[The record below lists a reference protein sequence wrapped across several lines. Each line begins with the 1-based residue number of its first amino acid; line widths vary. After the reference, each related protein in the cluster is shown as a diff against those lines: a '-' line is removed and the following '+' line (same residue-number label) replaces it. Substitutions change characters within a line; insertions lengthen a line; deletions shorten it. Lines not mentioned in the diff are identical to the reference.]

1 MADKK
6 LNITADLKVRTSD
19 AERTLQKLSKDGV
32 KISQILKGLDLTTQG
47 GRAGFAKS
55 LTMAS
60 KEMLKLRGTTQD
72 TAKVMEFVYGRT
84 IEKQSRRLDEYTR
97 KVERLNKQFRSQ
109 GNMRQMYDELGNS
122 TYSERT
128 AKSMDR
134 TASKI
139 IIAEAAKQA
148 IQVSLS
154 EMRGPG
160 APPPKQFDWA
170 ALQQAMG
177 FSRMMAG
184 GIGGMAGVYQSYKT
198 VGAQNLGHIRDFER
212 GLLSSMAGGDFSDLY
227 FATRKM
233 NNGTGVLRHS
243 LDQYGGSGAGRLKTS
258 ADAVGGLIESGLGV
272 MQMTG
277 KGAFGGDKIHDG
289 SGGHPVTTRDVGNV
303 NAGASRTIHGFTGS
317 ATSLVNRALGG
328 PEVMEVQSMMTGM
341 NAHKLQD
348 PMTQMALQ
356 WTSGTAGMRVA
367 AAKALQGRHMGAWG
381 IGQGFG
387 LDMGES
393 FGAAQQL
400 ARQFGV
406 DATLGR
412 GGGAGS
418 SRTDVRMVPGSGVW
432 MTPDDW
438 KRNDS
443 IGNNIAMDRARLSRE
458 ELTRQGYEKFDEIS
472 GNTFFRKQITEGGGG
487 GAEGLLRS
495 VLGLER
501 KGMDRG
507 VAGTALGTMMMATGG
522 NLSQANRQLEDVMTK
537 AFGRGLHDARLGE
550 EIVKATGESAFG
562 AGGKISNMA
571 AFGMALSGGLGSG
584 STMHDVQSNIGGAR
598 AFDSLIK
605 GNSYFS
611 AVQLEAA
618 KRTLGAGAT
627 GSQMLAVQRATMSD
641 LIGGSQQ
648 LDLAGVLGKDRRAIL
663 GQTANSLMGTYL
675 TNSQDPAT
683 ADLRKALGGS
693 GGDVIKMF
701 QGAGSNKKQ
710 LMEQFALALSLN
722 SGMTQDD
729 SMGLA
734 RVLSGV
740 DSRADRGAGRR
751 NYADRGDA
759 VAEGTVRAQQAVLDE
774 FFKKETEIR
783 DEYLKALR
791 GARPL
796 AETIANND
804 PAFDAFQ
811 KFFTQFMEIMQKAM
825 QDPRLRAQLV
835 GGVTQKGQ

>member
-60 KEMLKLRGTTQD
+60 REMLKLRGTTQD
-72 TAKVMEFVYGRT
+72 TAKVMEYVYGRT
-84 IEKQSRRLDEYTR
+84 IEKQSKRIDDYTR
-97 KVERLNKQFRSQ
+97 KLERLNRQFRRQ
-109 GNMRQMYDELGNS
+109 DNMRQMYSELGNS
-122 TYSERT
+122 PYAERT
-128 AKSMDR
+128 ASAMDR

-139 IIAEAAKQA
+139 AVTEAAKQA
-148 IQVSLS
+148 TQAALA
-154 EMRGPG
+154 ELRGPSQ
-160 APPPKQFDWA
+160 PPSRQFDWA
-170 ALQQAMG
+170 AMQQAMG

-198 VGAQNLGHIRDFER
+198 VGAQNLGHIRDYER
-212 GLLSSMAGGDFSDLY
+212 SLLSSMAGGDFSDLY

-233 NNGTGVLRHS
+233 TNGSNLLRHS
-243 LDQYGGSGAGRLKTS
+243 LDQYGGTGAGRLQTS
-258 ADAVGGLIESGLGV
+258 ADAVGGALDVGLGI
-272 MQMTG
+272 MQMRG
-277 KGAFGGDKIHDG
+277 KGAFAGPGGGGDGDG
-289 SGGHPVTTRDVGNV
+289 PLTTRDISNV
-303 NAGASRTIHGFTGS
+303 THGASRTIGGI
-317 ATSLVNRALGG
+317 TSTSTALVNRALGG
-328 PEVMEVQSMMTGM
+328 PEVQEVQSMMAGL
-341 NAHKLQD
+341 NANKLQD

-356 WTSGTAGMRVA
+356 WTAGTAGMRVA

-381 IGQGFG
+381 VGQGFG

-406 DATLGR
+406 DAALGR
-412 GGGAGS
+412 GGGGGTT
-418 SRTDVRMVPGSGVW
+418 RTDVRMVQGSGVW
-432 MTPDDW
+432 MSPQDW
-438 KRNDS
+438 ARNGS
-443 IGNNIAMDRARLSRE
+443 MSNNIAMDRARMNRE
-458 ELTRQGYEKFDEIS
+458 EMVRQGYEKFDEMN
-472 GNTFFRKQITEGGGG
+472 GNSFYRKQITEGGGG
-487 GAEGLLRS
+487 GSSGLLAS

-537 AFGRGLHDARLGE
+537 AFGRGITDARLGE
-550 EIVKATGESAFG
+550 EIVRATGESAFG
-562 AGGKISNMA
+562 GGGKISNMA
-571 AFGMALSGGLGSG
+571 AFGMMLSGGLGSG
-584 STMHDVQSNIGGAR
+584 STMHDVQSNLGGVR
-598 AFDSLIK
+598 AFDGLIK

-618 KRTLGAGAT
+618 KRTLGDGAT
-627 GSQMLAVQRATMSD
+627 GSQMLAVQRATMAD
-641 LIGGSQQ
+641 LVGGSKQ
-648 LDLAGVLGKDRRAIL
+648 LELAGVGLGQRRSIL

-675 TNSQDPAT
+675 TNNSDPAT
-683 ADLRKALGGS
+683 ADLRKALGSS
-693 GGDVIKMF
+693 GGDVIKAF
-701 QGAGSNKKQ
+701 SGGGNKKQ

-722 SGMTQDD
+722 SGMSQDD
-729 SMGLA
+729 AMGLA

-740 DSRADRGAGRR
+740 DSKADSGGSRR
-751 NYADRGDA
+751 NYANRGDV
-759 VAEGTVRAQQAVLDE
+759 VAESTVRAQQQIFDE
-774 FFKKETEIR
+774 FFKKEREIQE
-783 DEYLKALR
+783 EYLKALR
-791 GARPL
+791 GARPV
-796 AETIANND
+796 AEAIAAND

>member
-1 MADKK
+1 MSDKK
-6 LNITADLKVRTSD
+6 LNITADLKVRTTD

-32 KISQILKGLDLTTQG
+32 KISQILKGLDITTQG

-72 TAKVMEFVYGRT
+72 TAKVMEYVYGRT
-84 IEKQSRRLDEYTR
+84 IEKQSKRIDEYTR
-97 KVERLNKQFRSQ
+97 KIERLNKQFRTHQYNHEFYSS
-109 GNMRQMYDELGNS
+109 LGNDKMAS
-122 TYSERT
+122 SALSR
-128 AKSMDR
+128 SDS

-139 IIAEAAKQA
+139 VVAEAAKQA
-148 IQVSLS
+148 LQAALGDL
-154 EMRGPG
+154 RGPG
-160 APPPKQFDWA
+160 SPPSRQFDWA
-170 ALQQAMG
+170 AFQQALG
-177 FSRMMAG
+177 FSKMMTGGVASMAG
-184 GIGGMAGVYQSYKT
+184 IYQSYKT
-198 VGAQNLGHIRDFER
+198 VGAQNLGHIRDYER
-212 GLLSSMAGGDFSDLY
+212 GLLGSMAGGDFSDLY
-227 FATRKM
+227 FATRKVEGGK
-233 NNGTGVLRHS
+233 NLLRHAI
-243 LDQYGGSGAGRLKTS
+243 DQYGGTTAGKIQTS
-258 ADAVGGLIESGLGV
+258 AQAVGGMVDVGMGV
-272 MQMTG
+272 MQMKG
-277 KGAFGGDKIHDG
+277 KGGFETGTGPG
-289 SGGHPVTTRDVGNV
+289 EPLTTRDISNIQ
-303 NAGASRTIHGFTGS
+303 AGASHTISGITG
-317 ATSLVNRALGG
+317 AGQALVNRALGG
-328 PEVMEVQSMMTGM
+328 PEVQEVQSVMAGLHA
-341 NAHKLQD
+341 NKLQD

-356 WTSGTAGMRVA
+356 WTTATAGMRVA

-381 IGQGFG
+381 VGQGFG

-406 DATLGR
+406 DAALGR
-412 GGGAGS
+412 GGGGTT
-418 SRTDVRMVPGSGVW
+418 RTDVRMVQGSGVW
-432 MTPDDW
+432 LSPQDW
-438 KRNDS
+438 ARNGS
-443 IGNNIAMDRARLSRE
+443 MSNNIAMDRARLNRE
-458 ELTRQGYEKFDEIS
+458 ELVRQGYEKFDEVG
-472 GNTFFRKQITEGGGG
+472 GNSLFRKQITEGGGG

-507 VAGTALGTMMMATGG
+507 VAGSALGTMMMATGG

-537 AFGRGLHDARLGE
+537 AFGRGIHDARLGE
-550 EIVKATGESAFG
+550 EIVRATGESAFG
-562 AGGKISNMA
+562 AGGKINSMA

-584 STMHDVQSNIGGAR
+584 STMHDVQSNLGGAR

-627 GSQMLAVQRATMSD
+627 GSQMLAIQRASMAD

-648 LDLAGVLGKDRRAIL
+648 LGLAGVGSDQRRAIL

-675 TNSQDPAT
+675 TNSMDPAT
-683 ADLRKALGGS
+683 SDLRKALGGS
-693 GGDVIKMF
+693 GGDIIKMF

-722 SGMTQDD
+722 SGMGQDD
-729 SMGLA
+729 AMGLA

-740 DSRADRGAGRR
+740 DSKADSGSRRR
-751 NYADRGDA
+751 NFADHADG
-759 VAEGTVRAQQAVLDE
+759 VAESTVRAQQAVLDE
-774 FFKKETEIR
+774 FFKKEREIQ

-791 GARPL
+791 AARPL

-835 GGVTQKGQ
+835 GGMTQKGQ

>member
-1 MADKK
+1 MSDKK

-19 AERTLQKLSKDGV
+19 AERVLQKLSKEGV

-55 LTMAS
+55 LTVAS

-72 TAKVMEFVYGRT
+72 TAKVMEFVYGRS
-84 IEKQSRRLDEYTR
+84 IDKQSKRLDEYTR
-97 KVERLNKQFRSQ
+97 KIERLNKQFKTHQYNHEFFSS
-109 GNMRQMYDELGNS
+109 LGN
-122 TYSERT
+122 TKMSEKALSNSDRVG
-128 AKSMDR
+128 AK
-134 TASKI
+134 I
-139 IIAEAAKQA
+139 LVAEAAKQA
-148 IQVSLS
+148 IQVSLN
-154 EMRGPG
+154 ELRGSQ
-160 APPPKQFDWA
+160 ASPPRQFDWA
-170 ALQQAMG
+170 AMQQAMG

-198 VGAQNLGHIRDFER
+198 VGAQNLGHVRDFER
-212 GLLSSMAGGDFSDLY
+212 HLLSSMAGGDFSDLY

-233 NNGTGVLRHS
+233 NNGSGVLRHA
-243 LDQYGGSGAGRLKTS
+243 LDQYGGTGAGRLETS
-258 ADAVGGLIESGLGV
+258 ANAVGGLLESGLGV
-272 MQMTG
+272 MQMRG
-277 KGAFGGDKIHDG
+277 KGAFGGDNVHDG

-303 NAGASRTIHGFTGS
+303 TTGASRTIHGMTGS

-328 PEVMEVQSMMTGM
+328 PEVMEVQSMAAGL

-348 PMTQMALQ
+348 PMTQLALQ
-356 WTSGTAGMRVA
+356 WTAGTAGMRVG

-381 IGQGFG
+381 VGQGFG

-406 DATLGR
+406 NAALGL
-412 GGGAGS
+412 GGGGS
-418 SRTDVRMVPGSGVW
+418 TTRTDVRMVEGSGVW
-432 MTPDDW
+432 MSPQSYAKQNYSRDA
-438 KRNDS
+438 S
-443 IGNNIAMDRARLSRE
+443 SSMALARMKRE
-458 ELTRQGYEKFDEIS
+458 ELVSQGYEKFDEIG
-472 GNTFFRKQITEGGGG
+472 GNAMFRKQITEGGGSG
-487 GAEGLLRS
+487 GGGLLRS

-507 VAGTALGTMMMATGG
+507 VAGSALGTMMMATGG
-522 NLSQANRQLEDVMTK
+522 NLSAANKQLEDVMTK
-537 AFGRGLHDARLGE
+537 AFGRGVTDARLAE
-550 EIVKATGESAFG
+550 EIVRATGESAFG
-562 AGGKISNMA
+562 AGGKIANMG
-571 AFGMALSGGLGSG
+571 AFGMMLSNGLGGG
-584 STMHDVQSNIGGAR
+584 STMHDVQSNIGGVR

-618 KRTLGAGAT
+618 KRTLGSSAT
-627 GSQMLAVQRATMSD
+627 GSQMLAVQRATMAD
-641 LIGGSQQ
+641 LVGGSQQ
-648 LDLAGVLGKDRRAIL
+648 LDLAGVGAGQRRAIL
-663 GQTANSLMGTYL
+663 VQTANSLMGTYL

-683 ADLRKALGGS
+683 ADLRKSLGSS
-693 GGDVIKMF
+693 GGDVIKAF
-701 QGAGSNKKQ
+701 SSGGNRKQ

-722 SGMTQDD
+722 SGMSQDD
-729 SMGLA
+729 AMGLA
-734 RVLSGV
+734 RVLGGV
-740 DSRADRGAGRR
+740 DSKADSGSNRR
-751 NYADRGDA
+751 NYANRGDG
-759 VAEGTVRAQQAVLDE
+759 VAEATVRAQQSILDE

-791 GARPL
+791 GARPT
-796 AETIANND
+796 AEAIAAND

-811 KFFTQFMEIMQKAM
+811 KFFVQFMEIMQKAM